1 MIFDS
6 HAHYDDEAFDKDRE
20 ELLASLKENGV
31 GHVVNVSASLDT
43 CENTLDLIDKYDF
56 IYGTIGVHPSETGQ
70 LKEGDEEKLR
80 QWAVNSK
87 VVAIGEIGLDY
98 YYPEPSREC
107 QKLWFKKQIDIAK
120 DLGLPLVIHS
130 RDAAADTLSIIK
142 EEKAYECG
150 GVIHC
155 FSYEKEM
162 AKQYIDMGFYL
173 GIGGVVTF
181 KNARKLK
188 EAVEYAPID
197 KIVLETDCPYLA
209 PEPFRGKRNESSYI
223 KYVAEQIGIIKNMSA
238 KEVISITYEN
248 AKKMYN
254 IQ

>member
-6 HAHYDDEAFDKDRE
+6 HAHYDDEAFDEDRE
-20 ELLASLKENGV
+20 ALLAGLKENGV
-31 GHVVNVSASLDT
+31 GMVVNVSASIDT
-43 CENTLDLIDKYDF
+43 CENTLDLIKKYDF
-56 IYGTIGVHPSETGQ
+56 MYGTIGVHPSETGV
-70 LKEGDEEKLR
+70 LKDGDENKLK
-80 QWAVNSK
+80 QWADNEK
-87 VVAIGEIGLDY
+87 IVAIGEMGLDY

-107 QKLWFKKQIDIAK
+107 QKIWFRKQINIAK
-120 DLGLPLVIHS
+120 ELGLPLVIHS
-130 RDAAADTLSIIK
+130 REAAADTLTLIK

-155 FSYEKEM
+155 FSYEREM
-162 AKQYIDMGFYL
+162 AREYLDMGFYL

-197 KIVLETDCPYLA
+197 KIILETDCPYLA
-209 PEPFRGKRNESSYI
+209 PEPFRGKRNDSTLI
-223 KYVAEQIGIIKNMSA
+223 KYVAEQIGLIKGISPE
-238 KEVISITYEN
+238 EVIGITYEN